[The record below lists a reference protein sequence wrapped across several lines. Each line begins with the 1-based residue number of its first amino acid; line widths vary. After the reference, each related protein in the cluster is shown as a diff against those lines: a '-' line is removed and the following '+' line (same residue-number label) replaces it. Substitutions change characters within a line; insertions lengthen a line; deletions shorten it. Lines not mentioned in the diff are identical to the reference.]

1 MPVAHRHSDFRACGA
16 TTIVTGQSTVYVNS
30 KLWAVEGDED
40 SHEEGPLLAVNG
52 VTVFIEGK
60 KVITVQ
66 DPGSA
71 PDNAGHS
78 TNQVRAISGSGDTAA
93 YDTGPLVSAP
103 PE

>member
-16 TTIVTGQSTVYVNS
+16 TTVVSGQSSVFVNGL
-30 KLWAVEGDED
+30 LWAVEGDENT
-40 SHEEGPLLAVNG
+40 HEEGPLLAVNG

-60 KVITVQ
+60 KVITVR
-66 DPGSA
+66 DPGSES
-71 PDNAGHS
+71 DNAGHS
-78 TNQVRAISGSGDTAA
+78 PNQVRAITGSGDTAA